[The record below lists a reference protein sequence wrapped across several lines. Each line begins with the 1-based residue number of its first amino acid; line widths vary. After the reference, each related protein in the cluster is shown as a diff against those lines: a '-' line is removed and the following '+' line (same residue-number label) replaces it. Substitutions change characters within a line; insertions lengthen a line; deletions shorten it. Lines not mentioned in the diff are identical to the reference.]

1 MVEKIIN
8 TIAEELL
15 IKPEDITP
23 ETSLIDDLGA
33 DSLDLIEIV
42 MKLEDLYDI
51 QIEDDELEKI
61 VTVQDVIEYIK
72 NKGLE

>member
-8 TIAEELL
+8 TITEELL

-61 VTVQDVIEYIK
+61 VTVQDVIDYIK